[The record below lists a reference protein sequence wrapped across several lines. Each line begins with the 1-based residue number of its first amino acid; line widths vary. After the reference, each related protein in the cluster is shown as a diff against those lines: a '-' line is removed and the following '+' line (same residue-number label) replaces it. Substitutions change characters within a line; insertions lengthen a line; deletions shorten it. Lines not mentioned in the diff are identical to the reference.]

1 MMAANRVMLSI
12 RAKGNCRKHRG
23 LVITARA
30 SNLGDNGSGQPR

>member
-30 SNLGDNGSGQPR
+30 NHVAEIR